1 MQVTA
6 SNQMFGKLLSRFRNQ
21 TTAAVTA
28 SSSQA
33 TASILDQY
41 VREAPSAQL
50 ALDLFK
56 GEWWSAFPEAVGQ
69 LQAGQVPLFA
79 DGRITWGDQ
88 ALGGFSGKS
97 VLELGPLEGGH
108 SYMIEQAGAAS
119 IVSIE
124 SNARAYMKCLIA
136 KEVVGL
142 QRTHFKYGDFDP
154 YLRDTTDRF
163 DVLVASG
170 VLYHMRNPVELI
182 ANIARVAD
190 KLLLWTHYF
199 DSGKLAAIPH
209 MAHRM
214 KGSTASDHK
223 GFTHTLNRYEYG
235 DFLNTT
241 RFAGGSEH
249 YSNWLSRDDLLGALK
264 YFGFQTI
271 TFGEED
277 AANPNGPCLLLAA
290 SR

>member
-1 MQVTA
+1 MLEKLFSRIRTKAAPVA
-6 SNQMFGKLLSRFRNQ
+6 SALVVAPSG
-21 TTAAVTA
+21 
-28 SSSQA
+28 SQA

-41 VREAPSAQL
+41 VREAPSDQL

-56 GEWWSAFPEAVGQ
+56 GEWWSILPDSTKPV
-69 LQAGQVPLFA
+69 QAGHVPLFA

-88 ALGGFSGKS
+88 ALGGFAGKS

-108 SYMIEQAGAAS
+108 TYMIERAGAAS
-119 IVSIE
+119 VVSIE

-136 KEVVGL
+136 KEIVGL
-142 QRTHFKYGDFDP
+142 QRSRFLYGDFDP
-154 YLRDTTDRF
+154 YLRNTTHCF
-163 DVLVASG
+163 DMVVASG

-182 ANIARVAD
+182 ANMARVAD

-199 DSGKLAAIPH
+199 DAEKLAAIPH

-214 KGSTASDHK
+214 KGNTASNYQ
-223 GFTHTLNRYEYG
+223 GFPHILNRYEYG
-235 DFLNTT
+235 DFLDTT

-264 YFGFQTI
+264 FFGFQTI
-271 TFGEED
+271 TLGEED
-277 AANPNGPCLLLAA
+277 ATNPNGPCLLLVA
-290 SR
+290 SRL